1 MTPYSYESSIFSAEL
16 LSVSLSFRVVIEI
29 GRPSA
34 ASSRP
39 SLSLFFWGC
48 AFFSIASTFFVLA
61 LDVCVC
67 SSQYA
72 ACRPIDR
79 HPRFGR
85 KWVLWAQTGLD
96 WLGHQYGATDI
107 RPGTTSQIVISF
119 YFARPFYPFF
129 LCVCVSLI

>member
-1 MTPYSYESSIFSAEL
+1 MLLQLKNHYLKDLLSFSLSFFPLLEMTSYSYESSVFSAEL
-16 LSVSLSFRVVIEI
+16 LSISLSFRVVIEI
-29 GRPSA
+29 GGPSA

-39 SLSLFFWGC
+39 SLSLSLF

-72 ACRPIDR
+72 ACRSIDR

-107 RPGTTSQIVISF
+107 RLGRTSQ
-119 YFARPFYPFF
+119 
-129 LCVCVSLI
+129 